1 MQNLKVNTTVLSGTK
16 EPSTIS
22 PSTTIKRNTE
32 RSLDG
37 TLNVDIVYEKATV
50 DIAWDFLDNNDFE
63 TILNL
68 FPKDTTI
75 QVSLFENTAREYYV
89 ESISYSPFYL
99 NDELC
104 WQNLQISITE
114 I

>member
-1 MQNLKVNTTVLSGTK
+1 MQNIKINSMILSGSK

-22 PSTTIKRNTE
+22 PNTTIKRNTE
-32 RSLDG
+32 RSLGG
-37 TLNVDIVYEKATV
+37 TLNIDIVYEKSSV
-50 DIAWDFLDNNDFE
+50 DITWDFLNNADFE

-68 FPKDTTI
+68 FPKNSTI
-75 QVSLFENTAREYYV
+75 SVSLFEKPNKEYYV
-89 ESISYSPFYL
+89 ENISYMPFYK

>member
-1 MQNLKVNTTVLSGTK
+1 MQNIKINTTILSGTK
-16 EPSTIS
+16 EPSNIS

-32 RSLDG
+32 RSLGG
-37 TLNVDIVYEKATV
+37 TLNVDIVYEKASVNIT
-50 DIAWDFLDNNDFE
+50 WDFLNNDDFE
-63 TILNL
+63 SILNL

-75 QVSLFENTAREYYV
+75 QVSFFEKEAKEYYV
-89 ESISYSPFYL
+89 ESISYSPFYK

-104 WQNLQISITE
+104 WHDLQISITE